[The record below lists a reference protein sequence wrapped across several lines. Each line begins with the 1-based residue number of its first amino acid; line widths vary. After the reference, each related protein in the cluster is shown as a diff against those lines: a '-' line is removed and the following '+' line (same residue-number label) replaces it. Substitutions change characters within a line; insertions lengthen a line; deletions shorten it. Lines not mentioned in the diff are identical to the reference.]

1 MIALPELVAARRPC
15 SQAER
20 AGAASLAAFMD
31 RLGVPSRLEPL
42 RAPTSPA
49 WVPLIRALCRVWS
62 VALLAAYRPVPALA
76 LASFAVAAG
85 SPFLGSLFRQIP
97 FISDISQN
105 VVGRVRG
112 TDRDARPVVAVA
124 HLDTH
129 PIAAAPMGTLHAA
142 AGALLGWLALA
153 AAIIGRPGE
162 AVWRV
167 SIAVI
172 AIEALITLA
181 WLARRELEAS
191 EEMPDD
197 NTSGVLSLVSIAR
210 LAMAD
215 RPLRDLWIVGSGAG
229 TSGGQGLRALLRSH
243 PELRTA
249 WVVEIDALGAG
260 EVVAAPSPARFPRP
274 GTPQALVRA
283 VVAAARE
290 TGDPL
295 SVRRVRRQHSD
306 SRAALRLRTGAIT
319 LTAGLRPPAG
329 DPGPDPANA
338 ERAGRVVHRLA
349 RSDG

>member
-1 MIALPELVAARRPC
+1 
-15 SQAER
+15 
-20 AGAASLAAFMD
+20 MD

-49 WVPLIRALCRVWS
+49 WVPLVRALCRVWS

-76 LASFAVAAG
+76 LASFAVVAG
-85 SPFLGSLFRQIP
+85 SPVVGSLLRQIP
-97 FISDISQN
+97 FISNLSQN
-105 VVGRVRG
+105 VVGHVRG
-112 TDRDARPVVAVA
+112 TDREARPVVAIA

-129 PIAAAPMGTLHAA
+129 PIAVAPMGSLHAA
-142 AGALLGWLALA
+142 AAVLLGWLALA
-153 AAIIGRPGE
+153 AVIIGRPGL

-167 SIAVI
+167 STAVI

-191 EEMPDD
+191 EAMPDD
-197 NTSGVLSLVSIAR
+197 NTSGVLALVNVAR
-210 LAMAD
+210 LAVAD
-215 RPLRDLWIVGSGAG
+215 RPLRDVWIVGSGAG
-229 TSGGQGLRALLRSH
+229 TSGGQGVQALLRSH
-243 PELRTA
+243 PELRRA

-274 GTPQALVRA
+274 GTPQPLVRA

-306 SRAALRLRTGAIT
+306 ARAALRLRTGAIT
-319 LTAGLRPPAG
+319 ITAGLRPPSG

-338 ERAGRVVHRLA
+338 ERAARIVHRLG